1 QLCASVIRST
11 RQAWPELL
19 IISRLAQAGDSL
31 RLQEFSQQRRFT
43 MSEPTPKKAR
53 VGYAHS
59 RESFMKVYEVLRDE
73 LLNDECL
80 SPASDSAQ
88 AKAAQEWF
96 KEVNDYNVPGG
107 KLNRGMA
114 VYDVLASVKGAE
126 NLTEEEVF
134 KANALGWCIEWLQ
147 AFFLVADDIMD
158 GSITRRGQPC
168 WYKVPKVGMIA
179 CNDYILLEC
188 CIFRILRKHFRG
200 QPAYAQLLD
209 LFHEVTFQTSH
220 GQLLD
225 LTTAPIG
232 SVDLSKYTSDN
243 YLRIVTYKTAYYS
256 FYLPVACGMVLAGIE
271 DPAAYDLAQK
281 ICVEMGQYFQIQD
294 DYLDCY
300 GDPEVIGKIGT
311 DIEDNKCSWLVC
323 TALQIASEEQKEVIK
338 THYGRKEEES
348 VAAIK
353 ALYVELGLEQ
363 RFKDYEADSY
373 AKLDATIS
381 EQTLLPKQVF
391 TSLLA
396 KIYKR
401 KK

>member
-1 QLCASVIRST
+1 MA
-11 RQAWPELL
+11 
-19 IISRLAQAGDSL
+19 
-31 RLQEFSQQRRFT
+31 
-43 MSEPTPKKAR
+43 EPTMKKAR
-53 VGYAHS
+53 VEYTHT
-59 RESFMKVYEVLRDE
+59 REDFLKVYEVLRDE

-80 SPASDSAQ
+80 SPANDSAQ

-114 VYDVLASVKGAE
+114 VYDVLSSIKGVE
-126 NLTEEEVF
+126 ELTEEDIF

-179 CNDYILLEC
+179 CNDYILLDC
-188 CIFRILRKHFRG
+188 CIYRILKKHFRSHS
-200 QPAYAQLLD
+200 AYAQLVD

-232 SVDLSKYTSDN
+232 SVDLAKYTQDN

-256 FYLPVACGMVLAGIE
+256 FYLPVACGMVLAGI
-271 DPAAYDLAQK
+271 
-281 ICVEMGQYFQIQD
+281 QIQD
-294 DYLDCY
+294 DYLDCC

-323 TALQIASEEQKEVIK
+323 TALQVASDEQKEVIK
-338 THYGRKEEES
+338 AHYGRKEADS

-353 ALYVELGLEQ
+353 ALYGELGMEQ
-363 RFKDYEADSY
+363 RFRDYEAASY
-373 AKLDATIS
+373 AKLDAIIS
-381 EQTLLPKQVF
+381 EQTLLPKEVF
-391 TSLLA
+391 SSLLA